1 MKRKIKIV
9 KQPTYESGGMHT
21 GDQAN
26 YGLYRGG
33 GQLQD
38 YLTGPEDSSEKDV
51 RVTYPEVDREG
62 ATAEVEKGE
71 YIVAKD
77 MTALYKV
84 GGKKHSEGGTP
95 VFVAGGE
102 YVVSD
107 YITMPDGLQDLLGFE
122 GKSKKKKDN
131 TIAKLLGDKVDAKE
145 YNRLSKIIQDDLS
158 GKDVDQFELA
168 TARNRM
174 PLYQEFISKAALGG
188 EIAKAMQ
195 GKQYEIPAIAQI
207 AMEKLQTPSRLNEV
221 EQQPL
226 VSAKQGG
233 TLLPK
238 FQDGRVK
245 ESEVDKYVGMGYI
258 YDPTKK
264 TLTKPNASI
273 VTVVPGTTLPGT
285 PITSIQ
291 RRPSNIT
298 YEDVIANPTLYPSFL
313 NKSGWSK
320 APESEAREAWK
331 TWWTT
336 KQRPVYV
343 PGSSTITSG
352 GESVLQVVPDD
363 TFDGSITGK
372 KNIIITERTAKP
384 INITSATV
392 TPKVPNSIRITGV
405 GTKTEDEAESSSV
418 SDNTNGN
425 AIQKLQDQVQK
436 KDASDQGIDWQP
448 GWSSGRQPWWAQNK
462 LQTSALLYD
471 YLNKQDIYPWE
482 PTLTPV
488 FPQAVFSSPR
498 QAIAAIQSMAAEE
511 RRGAAMFA
519 GPQRYSAISSSI
531 NAQTIPNVTNVI
543 RDVNEANR
551 QAAMMT
557 NAQAAEIANR
567 FNVALAERGR
577 RLFDNTTRTRAQ
589 SRQEDRLKFAALL
602 QQGIVPGMTEAQRTS
617 WLNAINERF
626 GIDPSTGTIYFKRG
640 KDLDSDIE
648 TGQTTESDIAMINR
662 LKGMGISADEA
673 IKYVLEKNKAT
684 RTSNR
689 NADMLAN
696 YINRGGNSRT
706 R

>member
-9 KQPTYESGGMHT
+9 KQPTYGSGGMHT

-71 YIVAKD
+71 YIVSKD

-95 VFVAGGE
+95 VFVSGGE

-107 YITMPDGLQDLLGFE
+107 YITMPDGLQDVLGFE

-207 AMEKLQTPSRLNEV
+207 AMEKLQMPSRLNEV

-238 FQDGRVK
+238 FQDGKVK
-245 ESEVDKYVGMGYI
+245 ESEVEKYVGMGYI

-264 TLTKPNASI
+264 TLTKPNAPI

-285 PITSIQ
+285 PITSVQ
-291 RRPSNIT
+291 RGPGNVT
-298 YEDVIANPTLYPSFL
+298 YEDVIANPSLYSSFL
-313 NKSGWSK
+313 NKSNWSQ
-320 APESEAREAWK
+320 APESEARAAWK

-343 PGSSTITSG
+343 PGSSTTTSG
-352 GESVLQVVPDD
+352 GESILQVVPDD
-363 TFDGSITGK
+363 QFDGTDLTGNK
-372 KNIIITERTAKP
+372 GNKNIIITERASRP
-384 INITSATV
+384 INIPFTPV
-392 TPKVPNSIRITGV
+392 VPKVPSSIRITGV
-405 GTKTEDEAESSSV
+405 GASGSNIPDGTTGEDPTK
-418 SDNTNGN
+418 
-425 AIQKLQDQVQK
+425 KLQNKLQQE
-436 KDASDQGIDWQP
+436 DASKQGIEWQP
-448 GWSSGRQPWWAQNK
+448 GWSSGRQPWWLQNK

-602 QQGIVPGMTEAQRTS
+602 QQGIIPGETEAQRTS

-626 GIDPSTGTIYFKRG
+626 GIDPSTGTLYFKRG

-696 YINRGGNSRT
+696 YINSGGVRRT

>member
-9 KQPTYESGGMHT
+9 KQPTYGSGGMHT

-71 YIVAKD
+71 YIVSKD

-107 YITMPDGLQDLLGFE
+107 YITMPDGLQDVLGFE
-122 GKSKKKKDN
+122 AKSKKKKDN

-145 YNRLSKIIQDDLS
+145 YNRLSKIIQDDMS
-158 GKDVDQFELA
+158 GKNVDQYELA

-174 PLYQEFISKAALGG
+174 PLYQEFVSKAALGG

-195 GKQYEIPAIAQI
+195 GKEYEIPAIAQI
-207 AMEKLQTPSRLNEV
+207 AIEKLQMPSRLNEV

-238 FQDGRVK
+238 FQNGKVK
-245 ESEVDKYVGMGYI
+245 ESEVDKYVGMGYV
-258 YDPTKK
+258 YDPNKK
-264 TLTKPNASI
+264 TLTKPNAPI
-273 VTVVPGTTLPGT
+273 VNVIPGTTLPGT
-285 PITSIQ
+285 PITSVQ
-291 RRPSNIT
+291 RTPTNVT
-298 YEDVIANPTLYPSFL
+298 YEDVIANPNLYPSFL
-313 NKSGWSK
+313 NKSGWGK

-336 KQRPVYV
+336 KQRPIYV
-343 PGSSTITSG
+343 PGSSTTVSG
-352 GESVLQVVPDD
+352 GESVLQVIPDD
-363 TFDGSITGK
+363 QLDGDAGGNKTGR
-372 KNIIITERTAKP
+372 NIIITEKIAKP
-384 INITSATV
+384 INIPSKPV
-392 TPKVPNSIRITGV
+392 IPNVPNNIRITGV
-405 GTKTEDEAESSSV
+405 GTGVPGGTGEDPAK
-418 SDNTNGN
+418 
-425 AIQKLQDQVQK
+425 KLQEQVQK
-436 KDASDQGIDWQP
+436 QDASDQGIDWQP
-448 GWSSGRQPWWAQNK
+448 GWSSGRQPWWTQNK

-519 GPQRYSAISSSI
+519 GPQRYRAVSSSI
-531 NAQTIPNVTNVI
+531 SAQTAPNITNVI

-567 FNVALAERGR
+567 FNIALAERGR

-589 SRQEDRLKFAALL
+589 SRQEDRMKFAALL
-602 QQGIVPGMTEAQRTS
+602 QQGIIPGMTEAQRTS
-617 WLNAINERF
+617 WLNSISDYYA
-626 GIDPSTGTIYFKRG
+626 IDPRTGTFYFKGG
-640 KDLDSDIE
+640 KDKDADVE
-648 TGQTTESDIAMINR
+648 TGQSLESDIAMINR
-662 LKGMGISADEA
+662 LKSMGATTDEA
-673 IKYVLEKNKAT
+673 IKYVTEKGK
-684 RTSNR
+684 SNRVSGR
-689 NADMLAN
+689 NADPLIN
-696 YINRGGNSRT
+696 YYLNNNRRRG
-706 R
+706 